1 MLSTDLRY
9 LECQHHLELNTNVEE
24 SWYKPNFSQNNKPAV
39 YKMSES
45 RDWIVLQGRCSGSLF
60 IFFFMHHSE
69 ELMKKRRFVVT
80 LNIHGELQGGIISQG
95 ISKVLRCASI
105 GIGLE
110 DAFKQ
115 NYTLSINHGDMEKI
129 CARQHTR
136 GVHSK
141 KYKLFVRFSVMEI

>member
-1 MLSTDLRY
+1 
-9 LECQHHLELNTNVEE
+9 
-24 SWYKPNFSQNNKPAV
+24 
-39 YKMSES
+39 
-45 RDWIVLQGRCSGSLF
+45 
-60 IFFFMHHSE
+60 MHHSE